1 MKLATAKTRFEKK
14 WKNVDVSWESIVKE
28 LSNPKVTNET
38 VEQYKKYS
46 KVMQDNIKD
55 VGGFVGGHLKD
66 GLRKNGCVL
75 CRSLLSLDIDYGE
88 PNTLSSLKEKIH
100 YKALVYS
107 THKHT
112 TEKPRYRLI
121 IPLSREITEEE
132 YEPVARM
139 VAKSIDIELFDDSTY
154 QANRLMYLPSVSK
167 DGEFVFFEFKYDE
180 LLNPDDYLKMLTD
193 WKDISSYPVSSRQ
206 STLNNH
212 QIKNVQDPT
221 TKDGIIGA
229 FCKTYSIQDVIDK
242 FLPNIYKPS
251 HIQGRYDYIPADST
265 AGVIIYDNKF
275 LYSHHATDPAAN
287 KLLNAFDL
295 CRIHLFG
302 NVDHDVDANTPISKY
317 PSYVK
322 MTEMAVSDKKVKDL
336 LFREREEKV
345 REDFFD
351 EDDDDDSWKSELQVA
366 KNGKTLDTY
375 DNLTLIFRNDKKL
388 KNIRYNQFNNII
400 DINGKVPWTKAKP
413 GFNDTDIA
421 ALKVYI
427 EKTYNVYSPTKTI
440 DALYKV
446 AVDNGFHPVRDFL
459 ESLPAWDNEKR
470 VDKLL
475 VKYFNADDNEYTNE
489 AMRKTLVAAIAR
501 VYKPGIKFDTV
512 LILNG
517 EQGIYKSTF
526 FAKLGMQ
533 WFSDSLQLS
542 EMKDKASAEKLQGYW
557 ILELGELAGMKKVDV
572 ETVKSFIT
580 RVDDKYRA
588 SYGRVVESHPRQCII
603 VGSTNNDAGFLRDIT
618 GNRRFWPVK
627 VYGKKDINPT
637 DMTKEEVEQIWA
649 EAFVYYKKG
658 EKLYLSKDAE
668 KEALIQQE
676 EALESDER
684 EGIVKNYLDTLLP
697 EKWDQMDLY
706 ERRLF
711 LQENNP
717 FTGKGTIK
725 RETVSNIEIW
735 CECFAK
741 DQATIKQIDSY
752 QIGGIMK
759 KIRGWERTSDRS
771 VVALYGRQRLY
782 RRVDNVGDTD

>member
-1 MKLATAKTRFEKK
+1 M
-14 WKNVDVSWESIVKE
+14 
-28 LSNPKVTNET
+28 
-38 VEQYKKYS
+38 
-46 KVMQDNIKD
+46 
-55 VGGFVGGHLKD
+55 
-66 GLRKNGCVL
+66 
-75 CRSLLSLDIDYGE
+75 
-88 PNTLSSLKEKIH
+88 
-100 YKALVYS
+100 
-107 THKHT
+107 
-112 TEKPRYRLI
+112 
-121 IPLSREITEEE
+121 
-132 YEPVARM
+132 
-139 VAKSIDIELFDDSTY
+139 
-154 QANRLMYLPSVSK
+154 
-167 DGEFVFFEFKYDE
+167 
-180 LLNPDDYLKMLTD
+180 
-193 WKDISSYPVSSRQ
+193 
-206 STLNNH
+206 
-212 QIKNVQDPT
+212 
-221 TKDGIIGA
+221 
-229 FCKTYSIQDVIDK
+229 
-242 FLPNIYKPS
+242 
-251 HIQGRYDYIPADST
+251 
-265 AGVIIYDNKF
+265 
-275 LYSHHATDPAAN
+275 
-287 KLLNAFDL
+287 
-295 CRIHLFG
+295 
-302 NVDHDVDANTPISKY
+302 
-317 PSYVK
+317 
-322 MTEMAVSDKKVKDL
+322 
-336 LFREREEKV
+336 
-345 REDFFD
+345 
-351 EDDDDDSWKSELQVA
+351 
-366 KNGKTLDTY
+366 
-375 DNLTLIFRNDKKL
+375 
-388 KNIRYNQFNNII
+388 
-400 DINGKVPWTKAKP
+400 
-413 GFNDTDIA
+413 
-421 ALKVYI
+421 
-427 EKTYNVYSPTKTI
+427 
-440 DALYKV
+440 
-446 AVDNGFHPVRDFL
+446 
-459 ESLPAWDNEKR
+459 
-470 VDKLL
+470 
-475 VKYFNADDNEYTNE
+475 
-489 AMRKTLVAAIAR
+489 
-501 VYKPGIKFDTV
+501 

-717 FTGKGTIK
+717 FTGKGTIR

-741 DQATIKQIDSY
+741 DQASIKQIDSY

-759 KIRGWERTSDRS
+759 KMRGWERTSDRA

-782 RRVDNVGDTD
+782 RRVDNVGDID

>member
-75 CRSLLSLDIDYGE
+75 CRSILSLDIDYGE

-112 TEKPRYRLI
+112 TEKPRFRLI
-121 IPLSREITEEE
+121 VPLSREITEEE

-180 LLNPDDYLKMLTD
+180 LLNPDDYLKQLTD

-229 FCKTYSIQDVIDK
+229 FCKTYSIEDVIDK

-251 HIQGRYDYIPADST
+251 HIVGRYDYIPADST

-287 KLLNAFDL
+287 KLLNSFDL

-302 NVDHDVDANTPISKY
+302 NVDHDVDVNTPISKY

-322 MTEMAVSDKKVKDL
+322 MTEMAVSDKKVKEL

-649 EAFVYYKKG
+649 EALVYYKKG
-658 EKLYLSKDAE
+658 EKLYLSKNAE
-668 KEALIQQE
+668 KEALVQQE

-759 KIRGWERTSDRS
+759 KIRGWERTTERA

-782 RRVDNVGDTD
+782 RRVDNGGDTD